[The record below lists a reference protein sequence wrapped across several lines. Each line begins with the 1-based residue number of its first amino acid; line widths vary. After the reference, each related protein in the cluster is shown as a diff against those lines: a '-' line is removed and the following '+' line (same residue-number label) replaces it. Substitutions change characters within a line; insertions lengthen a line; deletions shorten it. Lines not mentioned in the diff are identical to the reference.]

1 MNYQKGL
8 TLTEILLTIIA
19 IGVLASIGIPA
30 YQDYIADTDA
40 KIQLVDQN
48 PILSVP
54 QPVKYMPTVAK
65 PPSGL
70 YAQNLNGQQALA
82 PLEIKTDPGV
92 DYYVKVIDVV
102 SDIEA
107 ITIYIRGGDTVEVE
121 VPLSSYIIKYA
132 SGTEWYG
139 DKELFG
145 SETSYNKAD
154 DFFAFTDNGN
164 QISGYTITLYQVID
178 GNLQTI
184 SIDKN
189 QF

>member
-1 MNYQKGL
+1 
-8 TLTEILLTIIA
+8 
-19 IGVLASIGIPA
+19 
-30 YQDYIADTDA
+30 
-40 KIQLVDQN
+40 
-48 PILSVP
+48 
-54 QPVKYMPTVAK
+54 MPTVVR